1 MRLLRSLA
9 VALPLVVIAC
19 GDPSTG
25 GSSGGTVIIGS
36 PADAD
41 ALLPPL
47 AGTVAGLTVSDLLF
61 DRLAE
66 IGPELNVNGDSGFM
80 PHIAERW
87 SWSDDSLAISFSINP
102 DARWHDGTPVR
113 AVDVVMGFNV
123 IRDTL
128 NGSQLIADIGG
139 VDSVVAVDSLT
150 AVVHFAER
158 AAEQFLAATR
168 ITPLPAHLL
177 RDLAPGTLRTSD
189 EARAPVGSGRFR
201 FVEWRPRQRLELAAV
216 DGHYRGRPNIDRVVF
231 SITPEPATGLARMWA
246 GESDVWAPLAPNDV
260 PTAEQ
265 YDHIRV
271 YSGPGFDYGF
281 LAFNFRDR
289 RNDNRPHPL
298 FAERELRRALT
309 MAVDRDALREA
320 IFGDAAMRSY
330 GPFTRPQN
338 TADTTITQIPFDR
351 TAAAKTL
358 DSLGW
363 RVGDDGI
370 RRRGAQRLA
379 FGILIP
385 TSSTVRNRAS
395 VLLQEQLRQV
405 GVDVTIESMEFGA
418 FYGRFTA
425 GDFDATIGG
434 WHTTP
439 SPGGIRGTWGSPAI
453 SRGADQNAGHYLNP
467 AFDQAVE
474 AGLGSID
481 PAQRAAHLRRAYQ
494 IIVDDAAA
502 IWLYEVR
509 NHAAVHERFNI
520 PSWRSDAWWLTLGD
534 WTVDPD
540 KRLPRDAAPRTGTDA
555 DSAAGT
561 EAGAAT
567 EPAP

>member
-1 MRLLRSLA
+1 MRLHRTLA
-9 VALPLVVIAC
+9 LVIPLALAAC
-19 GDPSTG
+19 GDSRNVGST
-25 GSSGGTVIIGS
+25 GGTVIIGS

-47 AGTVAGLTVSDLLF
+47 AGTVQGRAVSELLF

-66 IGPELNVNGDSGFM
+66 MGPSFNVNGDSGFQ
-80 PHIAERW
+80 PRIAERW
-87 SWSDDSLAISFSINP
+87 SWSDDSLAITFSIDP

-113 AVDVVMGFNV
+113 AADVVLGFDV

-128 NGSQLIADIGG
+128 NGSQLIADIGD
-139 VDSVVAVDSLT
+139 VDSVVATDSMT
-150 AVVHFAER
+150 AVVYFAYR
-158 AAEQFLAATR
+158 AAEQFYVATQ
-168 ITPLPAHLL
+168 ITPLPSHLL
-177 RDLAPGTLRTSD
+177 ADVAPGALRTSD

-216 DGHYRGRPNIDRVVF
+216 DGHYRGRPSIDRVVF
-231 SITPEPATGLARMWA
+231 SISAEPATGLARLWA

-260 PTAEQ
+260 PTAER

-281 LAFNFRDR
+281 LAFNLRDR
-289 RNDNRPHPL
+289 DGDRPHPL
-298 FAERELRRALT
+298 FASRPLRRALT

-320 IFGDAAMRSY
+320 IFGQAAMRSY

-351 TAAAKTL
+351 EAAAATL

-363 RVGDDGI
+363 RRGDDGM
-370 RRRGAQRLA
+370 RRRNGQRLA

-385 TSSTVRNRAS
+385 TSSAVRNRAS

-405 GVDVTIESMEFGA
+405 GVDVTIEAMEFGA

-439 SPGGIRGTWGSPAI
+439 SPSGIRGTWGSPAI
-453 SRGADQNAGHYLNP
+453 SLGADQNAGSYFN
-467 AFDQAVE
+467 AEFDEAVE
-474 AGLGSID
+474 QGLDAVD
-481 PAQRAAHLRRAYQ
+481 PAERRAHLRRAYQ
-494 IIVDDAAA
+494 IIVDDAPA

-509 NHAAVHERFNI
+509 SYAAVHERFNV
-520 PSWRSDAWWLTLGD
+520 PDWRSDAWWLTLGD

-540 KRLPRDAAPRTGTDA
+540 KRLPRDAAPPSTPAGDTGAAPDS
-555 DSAAGT
+555 SAA
-561 EAGAAT
+561 
-567 EPAP
+567 P